1 MNRRSSPTGCFFLFA
16 LLGAIIGVYLVHQH
30 SAPTPESAMP
40 QVLTSIPPT
49 TTVQSVSMAAEA
61 LTAHTPSP
69 VPDLP
74 TDSTL
79 FIPSLDVAA
88 PVIQVYLDGYSWD
101 ISHLGRRIGHL
112 QGTSLPTSP
121 GNIILSAHVEMS
133 DGQPGIFA
141 PLKNIQLQDE
151 VLLQYGGSLYR
162 YTVTEMYQT
171 TPDDFS
177 PIDATDDRLTLITCG
192 PYDFASNSYPER
204 FVVVAERV

>member
-1 MNRRSSPTGCFFLFA
+1 MNRRSSPSGCFMLFA
-16 LLGAIIGVYLVHQH
+16 LLGVVLGVYLVQQNT
-30 SAPTPESAMP
+30 APTPESAVPLVMTP
-40 QVLTSIPPT
+40 LVPT
-49 TTVQSVSMAAEA
+49 TTGASVSMALAA
-61 LTAHTPSP
+61 PATAI
-69 VPDLP
+69 PDLP
-74 TDSTL
+74 PDSTL
-79 FIPSLDVAA
+79 LIPSLDVAA
-88 PVIQVYLDGYSWD
+88 PIIQVYLDGWSWD

-112 QGTSLPTSP
+112 QGTSLPTSA

-162 YTVTEMYQT
+162 YKVTEMYQT
-171 TPDDFS
+171 TPDDFA
-177 PIDATDDRLTLITCG
+177 PIDATGDRLTLITCG